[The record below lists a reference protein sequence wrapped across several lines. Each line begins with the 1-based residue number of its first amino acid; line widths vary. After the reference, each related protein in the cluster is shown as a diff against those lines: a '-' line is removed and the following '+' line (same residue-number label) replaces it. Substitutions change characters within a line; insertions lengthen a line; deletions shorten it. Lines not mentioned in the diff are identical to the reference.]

1 VVPTRGA
8 KAWHAADKTT
18 TNPKERTVKFFP
30 LLIVA
35 AVAAGCAAERPRV
48 ETPPPKAA
56 PVAACEPA
64 PRTLVVRDTKPGNGK
79 VVEGRSAVLVGYTG
93 WIYDPKAPDC
103 KGVMFDTST
112 GRPTPFGFMV
122 GAGRVI
128 KGWDQGL
135 IGMRENG
142 RRTLIIPPDM
152 AYGDRGA
159 GDKIP
164 PGSTLLFEIEL
175 FQITWQPDSAAP
187 AAPAKPPQ

>member
-1 VVPTRGA
+1 MKLPA
-8 KAWHAADKTT
+8 
-18 TNPKERTVKFFP
+18 
-30 LLIVA
+30 LLTL
-35 AVAAGCAAERPRV
+35 AVLAAGCAADRPRTAEV
-48 ETPPPKAA
+48 A
-56 PVAACEPA
+56 PAPRPAPAPACEPA
-64 PRTLVVRDTKPGNGK
+64 PKTLVVRDTKPGTGRE
-79 VVEGRSAVLVGYTG
+79 VAVRSAVLVGYTG
-93 WIYDPKAPDC
+93 WIYDPKAPEC

-135 IGMRENG
+135 LGMRENG
-142 RRTLIIPPDM
+142 KRTLIIPADM

-164 PGSTLLFEIEL
+164 PGSTLMFDIEL
-175 FQITWQPDSAAP
+175 FQITWQPDAAAP

>member
-1 VVPTRGA
+1 M
-8 KAWHAADKTT
+8 KI
-18 TNPKERTVKFFP
+18 FP
-30 LLIVA
+30 LLAVA
-35 AVAAGCAAERPRV
+35 ALAAGCAAERPRV
-48 ETPPPKAA
+48 VETPPPKPA
-56 PVAACEPA
+56 PVAVCEPA
-64 PRTLVVRDTKPGNGK
+64 PRTLVIRDTKPGTGK
-79 VVEGRSAVLVGYTG
+79 VVEARSAVLVGYTG

-135 IGMRENG
+135 LGMRENG
-142 RRTLIIPPDM
+142 RRTLVIPTHM

-164 PGSTLLFEIEL
+164 PGATLMFDIEL
-175 FQITWQPDSAAP
+175 FQITWQPEGGGAP
-187 AAPAKPPQ
+187 AAPAKPAQ